1 MAPAPR
7 GRQGGCKAALVFY
20 WRCVPHFFVM
30 NSKAFPKFA
39 PHVGSARRWRWIACV
54 FLILAGFMGPAAAI
68 EPHDADYPGKATDMV
83 FAALLSMPS
92 AAPSE
97 GVWRFPRPN
106 DFTPSDEAAL
116 IRYLTVQVEAGAEIN
131 ARRHVGT
138 LLHHAIRAGLTTTAN
153 WLLDHGAD
161 PFLEVDYS
169 ETNALT
175 LAHRYG
181 NEALA
186 TRLRDEFQVPDTPPP
201 PVPRPPPTPD
211 QIALALVQGEP
222 GAISLARQTLMDASH
237 ADPQGATALQ
247 DRGAQ
252 ARERWRRLE
261 TLLTPTQLAQLLDH
275 EVYFP
280 AYVRHL
286 RFEPD
291 RLAQALARLPDALIQ
306 RWGGGAVDWLASPY
320 PLGQTGPEARAA
332 LRALWERVDAPI
344 DYAATQALAGRLA
357 PDLWDALFASGYA
370 DHDAESAL
378 GCMLADMPVAD
389 MIAHWPQ
396 VVRWFPNI
404 VEVAPRMVLSSFRLA
419 DRRRCSG
426 KDIAPKLNFL
436 TAKKLARPVT
446 GLMLSGSGYRYAA
459 DPLKF
464 AMGPYIPPAD
474 SVTTTPTRLMDDAT
488 PCHFELN
495 DAWFNALKDD
505 PVLNETGSDWGERVR
520 MTHVQLL
527 ALPGR
532 EDCGVLVSGHRMWIE
547 EYFSGAMD
555 GFEGV
560 SDEPWASCP
569 DPVEQN
575 ELWLEVDGK
584 VQRLPTEVG
593 QDYSEAW
600 LAHVRDSETGRVLF
614 LQVGETN
621 GRCGGGPR
629 IPPIYAWDDA
639 GGRPALRRVNDA
651 DLVEALHAACHEGQY
666 TVSCRGIDLLSPGVQ
681 ADLATRARDPL
692 TARPDQMP
700 VDIATFITAARP
712 AQHAAYLAAVLAL
725 DEAALARFD
734 AQGMPARWRADAF
747 NALLASDLTATQRR
761 QRMTRLLRDD
771 TTLAGT
777 LGLIPFEILL
787 DQLTLDDWSRLLK
800 QLGTPLWMQPMG
812 RYFLDRTAAAERGHT
827 TLACMIDHANGWICG
842 ETIDVDERQ

>member
-1 MAPAPR
+1 MAAAPR
-7 GRQGGCKAALVFY
+7 DRQERSKVVALFFCRQCMQY
-20 WRCVPHFFVM
+20 SFVM
-30 NSKAFPKFA
+30 NPRAFPRLA
-39 PHVGSARRWRWIACV
+39 PQAARTRRWRWVGLV

-68 EPHDADYPGKATDMV
+68 EPQDTDYPGKPTDMA

-92 AAPSE
+92 VAPSI
-97 GVWRFPRPN
+97 GVWNFPRPD
-106 DFTPSDEAAL
+106 DFTPGDEAAL
-116 IRYLTVQVEAGAEIN
+116 VRYLTVQVEAGAEIN

-161 PFLEVDYS
+161 PFLEAGHS
-169 ETNALT
+169 GSNALT

-181 NEALA
+181 HEALA
-186 TRLRDEFQVPDTPPP
+186 VRLRDDFHMPEAPPP

-211 QIALALVQGEP
+211 QIALALAQGDP
-222 GAISLARQTLMDASH
+222 GAISLARQILMDASY
-237 ADPQGATALQ
+237 ADPPGPIALH
-247 DRGAQ
+247 DRGAE

-261 TLLTPTQLAQLLDH
+261 AQLTPEQLARVLDD

-280 AYVRHL
+280 TYVRQL
-286 RFEPD
+286 RSEPD
-291 RLAQALARLPDALIQ
+291 RLAQTLARLPDALIQ
-306 RWGGGAVDWLASPY
+306 RWAAHAVDQLAWLRP
-320 PLGQTGPEARAA
+320 PGQARAA
-332 LRALWERVDAPI
+332 LRALWEHLDAPI
-344 DYAATQALAGRLA
+344 DYSATRALAGRLA
-357 PDLWDALFASGYA
+357 PELWDALFASGYA

-378 GCMLADMPVAD
+378 GCLLAGMPVAD
-389 MIAHWPQ
+389 MIAYWPQ
-396 VVRWFPNI
+396 LVRWFPNI

-419 DRRRCSG
+419 DSRRCAG
-426 KDIAPKLNFL
+426 EDVAAKLNFL

-474 SVTTTPTRLMDDAT
+474 NVTSTPPRLVDDAA

-505 PVLNETGSDWGERVR
+505 PVLNQTGSDSGERVR
-520 MTHVQLL
+520 MTRVQLL

-532 EDCGVLVSGHRMWIE
+532 DDCGVLVSGHRMVVE

-575 ELWLEVDGK
+575 ELWLEADGK
-584 VQRLPTEVG
+584 IRRLPTDVG
-593 QDYSEAW
+593 NDYSEAW
-600 LAHVRDSETGRVLF
+600 LARVRDAETGRVLF

-621 GRCGGGPR
+621 GRCGGAPR

-639 GGRPALRRVNDA
+639 DGRPALRRVNDA
-651 DLVEALHAACHEGQY
+651 ALEEALHAACHEDQY
-666 TVSCRGIDLLSPGVQ
+666 RVSCRGIDLLSPGVQ

-692 TARPDQMP
+692 TARPDRMP

-712 AQHAAYLAAVLAL
+712 AQHAAYLAAVLTL

-734 AQGMPARWRADAF
+734 VQGMPARWRADAF
-747 NALLASDLTATQRR
+747 NSLLASDLTTAQRR

-771 TTLAGT
+771 ATLAGT
-777 LGLIPFEILL
+777 LGLIPFEVLL

-800 QLGTPLWMQPMG
+800 QLGTPVWIHPMG

-842 ETIDVDERQ
+842 ETIDVDERR

>member
-1 MAPAPR
+1 M
-7 GRQGGCKAALVFY
+7 QY
-20 WRCVPHFFVM
+20 SFVM
-30 NSKAFPKFA
+30 HSRTFPKFNPLA
-39 PHVGSARRWRWIACV
+39 AHIRRWRWIGLV
-54 FLILAGFMGPAAAI
+54 FLILAGFTGPAAAI
-68 EPHDADYPGKATDMV
+68 EPHDTDYPGKVTDKA

-92 AAPSE
+92 AAPTE
-97 GVWRFPRPN
+97 GVWNFPRPD
-106 DFTPSDEAAL
+106 DFTPGDEAAL
-116 IRYLTVQVEAGAEIN
+116 IRYLTVQVQAGAEIN

-161 PFLEVDYS
+161 PFLEVVYS
-169 ETNALT
+169 GSNALT
-175 LAHRYG
+175 LAHHYG
-181 NEALA
+181 HEALA
-186 TRLRDEFQVPDTPPP
+186 ARLRDEFHVPEAPPP
-201 PVPRPPPTPD
+201 PVPPPPPTPD
-211 QIALALVQGEP
+211 QIALALAQGDP
-222 GAISLARQTLMDASH
+222 GALSLARQTLMDASY

-252 ARERWRRLE
+252 ARKRWRRLE
-261 TLLTPTQLAQLLDH
+261 TQLTPTQLAQILDH

-280 AYVRHL
+280 AYARHL

-306 RWGGGAVDWLASPY
+306 RWGGRAVDWLASPY

-344 DYAATQALAGRLA
+344 DYAATRALAGRLA
-357 PDLWDALFASGYA
+357 PDLWDALFASGYS

-378 GCMLADMPVAD
+378 GCMLAGMPVAD
-389 MIAHWPQ
+389 MIAYWPHL
-396 VVRWFPNI
+396 VRQFPNI
-404 VEVAPRMVLSSFRLA
+404 VAVAPRMLLSSQRLR
-419 DRRRCSG
+419 DRRQCNG
-426 KDIAPKLNFL
+426 NDILPKLAFVS
-436 TAKKLARPVT
+436 AQGPARPVT
-446 GLMLSGSGYRYAA
+446 GLMRSDTGYGYAGTIA
-459 DPLKF
+459 
-464 AMGPYIPPAD
+464 ARIIAPYLPDSDAVARTPP
-474 SVTTTPTRLMDDAT
+474 RLVDAPA
-488 PCHFELN
+488 PCHFTLN
-495 DAWFNALKDD
+495 DTWFNALKDD
-505 PVLNETGSDWGERVR
+505 PVLEEIGSDWGGRVR

-532 EDCGVLVSGHRMWIE
+532 DDCGVLVSGHRMWIE

-560 SDEPWASCP
+560 SHEPWASCP

-575 ELWLEVDGK
+575 ELWLEADGK
-584 VQRLPTEVG
+584 IRRLPTEVG

-600 LAHVRDSETGRVLF
+600 LARVRDSETGRILF

-621 GRCGGGPR
+621 GRCGGPPR
-629 IPPIYAWDDA
+629 IPPIYAWDDTD
-639 GGRPALRRVNDA
+639 GRPALRRINDA
-651 DLVEALHAACHEGQY
+651 DLEEALHAACHEDQY
-666 TVSCRGIDLLSPGVQ
+666 TVSCRGINLLSPGVQ

-692 TARPDQMP
+692 TARPDRMP

-747 NALLASDLTATQRR
+747 NAFLASDLTAAQRR

-771 TTLAGT
+771 ATLAGT
-777 LGLIPFEILL
+777 LGLIPFEVLL

-800 QLGTPLWMQPMG
+800 QLGTPVWMQPMG

-842 ETIDVDERQ
+842 ETIDVDEPR